1 MCVRFQVIPGIDV
14 ALVPREGA
22 VEGDLRVVAR
32 LWRVNEACDAL
43 LEDVRLCDDWPLL
56 GFAARGARGVGY
68 LLLERGEGVLG
79 VVCEAVP
86 DEIRGDAC
94 FGDLG
99 GLGALVDDGGGQ
111 TLGSLLEHCFLEG
124 VWLEGERVELGRGRG
139 GGSRVEDD
147 A

>member
-56 GFAARGARGVGY
+56 VFPARGARGVGY

-99 GLGALVDDGGGQ
+99 GLGALVDDRGRQ
-111 TLGSLLEHCFLEG
+111 PLGSLLEHCFLEG
-124 VWLEGERVELGRGRG
+124 VRLEGERVELGRGRG